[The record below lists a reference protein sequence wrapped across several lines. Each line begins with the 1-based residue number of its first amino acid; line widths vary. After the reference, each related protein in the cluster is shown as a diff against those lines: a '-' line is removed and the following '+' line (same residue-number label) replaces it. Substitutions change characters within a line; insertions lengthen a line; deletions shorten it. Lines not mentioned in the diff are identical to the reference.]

1 MEEEKQEYWSIEEL
15 VSLTDKVQEK
25 EIEFREKLVKF
36 QWCELAESEEP
47 KVLMI
52 DDSLDVFPVHGV
64 GGILGTLLTG
74 VFASAS
80 FGGMGLE
87 NSISDQVMIQIV
99 GIIFTIIWCGI
110 FTYIALRV
118 TNSIVGLRITD
129 EDEQTGVDLSEH
141 GEKGYN

>member
-1 MEEEKQEYWSIEEL
+1 
-15 VSLTDKVQEK
+15 
-25 EIEFREKLVKF
+25 
-36 QWCELAESEEP
+36 
-47 KVLMI
+47 
-52 DDSLDVFPVHGV
+52 
-64 GGILGTLLTG
+64 
-74 VFASAS
+74 
-80 FGGMGLE
+80 
-87 NSISDQVMIQIV
+87 MIQVV

>member
-1 MEEEKQEYWSIEEL
+1 MTFNYYNYLEL
-15 VSLTDKVQEK
+15 LS
-25 EIEFREKLVKF
+25 
-36 QWCELAESEEP
+36 
-47 KVLMI
+47 
-52 DDSLDVFPVHGV
+52 
-64 GGILGTLLTG
+64 GI
-74 VFASAS
+74 
-80 FGGMGLE
+80 
-87 NSISDQVMIQIV
+87 IV

>member
-1 MEEEKQEYWSIEEL
+1 MVDGLGTITPASGFVGPIGAL
-15 VSLTDKVQEK
+15 
-25 EIEFREKLVKF
+25 IIGI
-36 QWCELAESEEP
+36 LAGIICYEATQYIK

-118 TNSIVGLRITD
+118 TNSIVGLRVTD

>member
-1 MEEEKQEYWSIEEL
+1 
-15 VSLTDKVQEK
+15 
-25 EIEFREKLVKF
+25 
-36 QWCELAESEEP
+36 
-47 KVLMI
+47 MI

-80 FGGMGLE
+80 LGGMGLE

-118 TNSIVGLRITD
+118 TNSIVGLRVTD